1 MVSIHVTYV
10 GDPNIF
16 KPVLILQVV
25 RRLFGILISC
35 YFLFL
40 PVLFFRMAVSKV
52 DLDKRKVRMNYGF
65 FQDVSINEGLLQ
77 DQISG
82 GIVTLLI

>member
-1 MVSIHVTYV
+1 
-10 GDPNIF
+10 
-16 KPVLILQVV
+16 
-25 RRLFGILISC
+25 
-35 YFLFL
+35 
-40 PVLFFRMAVSKV
+40 MAVSKV